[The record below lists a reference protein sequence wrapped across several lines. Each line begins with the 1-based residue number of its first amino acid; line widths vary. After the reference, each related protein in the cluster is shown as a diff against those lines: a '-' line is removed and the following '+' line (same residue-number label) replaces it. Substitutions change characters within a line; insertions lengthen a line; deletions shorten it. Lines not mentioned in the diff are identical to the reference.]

1 MGTMMPESLEPTLF
15 YLDYESFLAGVE
27 AVAAQL
33 EADSWK
39 PDFLIGVGRGG
50 LVPAAFLSHRL
61 DIAMLSVDHSSGEPG
76 FGGELLVKLAA
87 KIADGR
93 RMLVVDDIND
103 SGTTI
108 DCIRGAIA
116 AKGGGD
122 EQLRVAV
129 LINNSRSKAKAEY
142 AATLIDRDSDKRW
155 FVFPWEALGRRET
168 ILVEAVSV
176 PERLA

>member
-1 MGTMMPESLEPTLF
+1 MPESLDPSLF
-15 YLDYESFLAGVE
+15 YLDHETFLAGVE

-33 EADSWK
+33 EADVWK
-39 PDFLIGVGRGG
+39 PDFLVGVGRGG

-76 FGGELLVKLAA
+76 FGQELLVKLAD
-87 KIADGR
+87 KIAAGR
-93 RMLVVDDIND
+93 RILVVDDIND
-103 SGTTI
+103 SGSTI
-108 DCIRGAIA
+108 ECIRNAIA
-116 AKGGGD
+116 AKGGGED
-122 EQLRVAV
+122 QLRVAV
-129 LINNSRSKAKAEY
+129 LINNGRSKARAEY
-142 AATLIDRDSDKRW
+142 AATQIDRDTDKRW